1 MSSPLNPPNLRF
13 PFNLPDN
20 TEPEVRKALEWTF
33 NGLLIHEQAFAA
45 IGKPTSVTSTTTII
59 QTGGSGGGGGGSAVG
74 GVNDQIGVT
83 SYTTQQSDYGV
94 KIIVGDSSAIAI
106 ALNGGVTTPWFT
118 IIDNDSSSIASLT
131 PSGATSLVGENTIP
145 PGCFAIVYFDGAS
158 FWCGATRL
166 ASDTRTG
173 YVQGDVA
180 TIHVDSTTGIMSTSG
195 AFVGS
200 YVAVTT
206 TYAIQPLDYQVDCT
220 SGTFTVTLPT
230 AVGIK
235 GHVYSIKNSGTGT
248 ITVATTSA
256 QTIDGVTTQTLAQW
270 DNLMVMSNNAGWII
284 L

>member
-1 MSSPLNPPNLRF
+1 MSINPINVRLPQFDLSTDEGRQSAHRYLASGIVDLNQAIA
-13 PFNLPDN
+13 
-20 TEPEVRKALEWTF
+20 AL
-33 NGLLIHEQAFAA
+33 NQKVVPA
-45 IGKPTSVTSTTTII
+45 TSTTTII

-83 SYTTQQSDYGV
+83 AYTTQQSDYGV

-106 ALNGGVTTPWFT
+106 TLNGGVTTPWFT

-145 PGCFAIVYFDGAS
+145 PGCFAIVYFDGAH

-173 YVQGDVA
+173 YVQGDGV
-180 TIHVDSTTGIMSTSG
+180 TIHVESTTGIMSTSG

-206 TYAIQPLDYQVDCT
+206 TYAIQPLDYQVECT

-248 ITVATTSA
+248 ITLATTSA
-256 QTIDGVTTQTLAQW
+256 QTIDGVMTQTLAQW